1 MLEKEL
7 TNPARG
13 LLPPRSEYAI
23 YYFEHGESYD
33 DSYRGEMGRVKKPTS
48 LLASCTVEYTI
59 FLTQVG
65 LAGKTAPPELL

>member
-48 LLASCTVEYTI
+48 LLAFRTI